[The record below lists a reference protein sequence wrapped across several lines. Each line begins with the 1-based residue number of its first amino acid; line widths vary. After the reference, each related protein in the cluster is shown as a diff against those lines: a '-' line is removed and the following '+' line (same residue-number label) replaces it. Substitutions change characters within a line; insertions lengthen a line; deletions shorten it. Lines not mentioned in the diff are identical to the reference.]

1 MKPKSNSILVF
12 KFGGAS
18 VKSAKAINNVINIL
32 KLYSNRKIVVVVSAM
47 GKTTN
52 KLESLFEAALNEKH
66 DLFISQK
73 DALYDFHIEMIKT
86 LFSNQAYETIKYE
99 IDLIFD
105 DISAFYQKKSDHSKS
120 QRYDAFISFGEHLS
134 SLILQFKIDQDLKES
149 QWSDARKMIKTD
161 DQFQKAN
168 VDWQTSIELIKTHC
182 LEALDANRIIVT
194 QGFVSSNA
202 LGETTTL
209 GREGSDYSAGIFAH
223 ALDAESVT
231 IWKDVPGM
239 LNADPKFFEDTQ
251 KLDRISFR
259 EAIELS
265 YYGASVI
272 HPKTLKPLQN
282 KKIPLYVK
290 SFMHPTEEGTTIDVD
305 TSNDH
310 MIPSF
315 IFKKNQVLFSITPK
329 DFSFLIEAN
338 LGDIFLK
345 LSEAEAQI
353 NIMQNSALSFSFLV
367 DYNANKIESII
378 KQLSPSYEVK
388 YNTDLELVT
397 VRHYDK
403 KTNNF
408 VCKGKKILLQQRT
421 RKTARFVLG
430 R

>member
-1 MKPKSNSILVF
+1 MKPTNDSILVF

-18 VKSAKAINNVINIL
+18 VKSAEAIENVIDIL

-52 KLESLFEAALNEKH
+52 QLESIFDAALNQEK
-66 DLFISQK
+66 DLFISRK
-73 DALYDFHIEMIKT
+73 ETLYDFHIGIINT
-86 LFSNQAYETIKYE
+86 LFSDEAYTTIKHK
-99 IDLIFD
+99 INLVFD
-105 DISAFYQKKSDHSKS
+105 DIDAFYHKQGDKSQS
-120 QRYDAFISFGEHLS
+120 QRYDSFISFGEHLS
-134 SLILQFKIDQDLKES
+134 SMILQHKIKQDLNES
-149 QWSDARKMIKTD
+149 VWSDARKLIKTD
-161 DQFQKAN
+161 DHFQRAN
-168 VDWQTSIELIKTHC
+168 VDWPKSIALIKNHC
-182 LEALDANRIIVT
+182 QEELYAHKIIVT
-194 QGFVSSNA
+194 QGFISSNA

-209 GREGSDYSAGIFAH
+209 GREGSDYSAAIFAH

-251 KLDRISFR
+251 ILERISFR

-282 KKIPLYVK
+282 KQIPLYVK
-290 SFMHPTEEGTTIDVD
+290 SFMNPKNEGTTIDVD

-338 LGDIFLK
+338 LSDIFLK
-345 LSEAEAQI
+345 LSEAKAEI

-367 DYNANKIESII
+367 DHNPNKIKSII
-378 KQLSPSYEVK
+378 EQLSPSYEVK

-397 VRHYDK
+397 VRHYDQ
-403 KTNNF
+403 KTNDF

-421 RKTARFVLG
+421 RRTARFVLG
-430 R
+430 S

>member
-1 MKPKSNSILVF
+1 MKPINDSILVF

-18 VKSAKAINNVINIL
+18 VKSAEAVNNVINIL
-32 KLYSNRKIVVVVSAM
+32 KLYKNRKIVVVVSAM

-52 KLESLFEAALNEKH
+52 QLESLFEATLNEEY

-73 DALYDFHIEMIKT
+73 DALYDFHIDMINI
-86 LFSNQAYETIKYE
+86 LFSGQACETIKHK

-105 DISAFYQKKSDHSKS
+105 DITAFYQKQSDHSKS
-120 QRYDAFISFGEHLS
+120 QRYDTFISFGEHLS
-134 SLILQFKIDQDLKES
+134 SLILQFKIEQDLEES
-149 QWSDARKMIKTD
+149 QWSDARKLVKTD

-168 VDWQTSIELIKTHC
+168 VNWQKSIELIKNHC
-182 LEALDANRIIVT
+182 LGALEANRIIVT
-194 QGFVSSNA
+194 QGFISSNN

-239 LNADPKFFEDTQ
+239 LNADPKFFENTQ

-282 KKIPLYVK
+282 KQIPLYVK
-290 SFMHPTEEGTTIDVD
+290 SFMNPTAEGTTIDVD

-338 LGDIFLK
+338 LSDIFLK
-345 LSEAEAQI
+345 LSEAEVEI

-367 DYNANKIESII
+367 DYDKNQIRAIIE
-378 KQLSPSYEVK
+378 QLSPSYEVK
-388 YNTDLELVT
+388 YNTELELVT

-403 KTNNF
+403 KTNDF

-430 R
+430 K

>member
-18 VKSAKAINNVINIL
+18 VKSAKALNNVINIL

-86 LFSNQAYETIKYE
+86 LFSNQAYETIKHE

-345 LSEAEAQI
+345 LSEAEAEI

>member
-18 VKSAKAINNVINIL
+18 VKSAKALNNVINIL

-86 LFSNQAYETIKYE
+86 LFSNQAYETIKHE

-182 LEALDANRIIVT
+182 LEALNANRIIVT

-345 LSEAEAQI
+345 LSEAEAEI

>member
-1 MKPKSNSILVF
+1 MKPTNDSILVF

-18 VKSAKAINNVINIL
+18 VKSAEAIENVIDIL

-52 KLESLFEAALNEKH
+52 QLESIFDAALNQEK
-66 DLFISQK
+66 DLFISRK
-73 DALYDFHIEMIKT
+73 KTLYDFHIGIINT
-86 LFSNQAYETIKYE
+86 LFSDEAYTTIKHK
-99 IDLIFD
+99 INLVFD
-105 DISAFYQKKSDHSKS
+105 DIDAFYLKQGDKSQS
-120 QRYDAFISFGEHLS
+120 QRYDSFISFGEHLS
-134 SLILQFKIDQDLKES
+134 SMILQHKIKQDLNES
-149 QWSDARKMIKTD
+149 VWSDARKLIKTD
-161 DQFQKAN
+161 DHFQRAN
-168 VDWQTSIELIKTHC
+168 VDWLKSIALIKNHC
-182 LEALDANRIIVT
+182 QEEIDAHRIIVT
-194 QGFVSSNA
+194 QGFISSNA

-209 GREGSDYSAGIFAH
+209 GREGSDYSAAIFAH

-251 KLDRISFR
+251 KLERISFR

-282 KKIPLYVK
+282 KQIPLYVK
-290 SFMHPTEEGTTIDVD
+290 SFMNPTNEGTTIDVD

-338 LGDIFLK
+338 LSDIFLK
-345 LSEAEAQI
+345 LSEAKAEI

-367 DYNANKIESII
+367 DHNPNKIKSII
-378 KQLSPSYEVK
+378 EQLSPSYEVK
-388 YNTDLELVT
+388 YNTNLELVT
-397 VRHYDK
+397 VRHYDQ
-403 KTNNF
+403 KTNDF

-421 RKTARFVLG
+421 RRTARFVLG
-430 R
+430 S

>member
-1 MKPKSNSILVF
+1 MKPTNDSILVF

-18 VKSAKAINNVINIL
+18 VKSAEAIENVIDIL

-52 KLESLFEAALNEKH
+52 QLESIFDATLNQEK
-66 DLFISQK
+66 DLFISRK
-73 DALYDFHIEMIKT
+73 ETLYDFHIGIINT
-86 LFSNQAYETIKYE
+86 LFSDDAFTTIKSK
-99 IDLIFD
+99 ITLVFD
-105 DISAFYQKKSDHSKS
+105 DIDAFYLKQGDKSQS
-120 QRYDAFISFGEHLS
+120 QRYDSFISFGEHLS
-134 SLILQFKIDQDLKES
+134 SMILQHKIKQDLNES
-149 QWSDARKMIKTD
+149 VWSDARKLIKTD
-161 DQFQKAN
+161 DHFQRAN
-168 VDWQTSIELIKTHC
+168 VDWPRSIALIKNHC
-182 LEALDANRIIVT
+182 QEEIDAHRIIVT
-194 QGFVSSNA
+194 QGFISSNA

-251 KLDRISFR
+251 ILERISFR

-282 KKIPLYVK
+282 KQIPLYVK
-290 SFMHPTEEGTTIDVD
+290 SFMNPTNEGTTIDVD

-338 LGDIFLK
+338 LSDIFLK
-345 LSEAEAQI
+345 LSEAKAEI

-367 DYNANKIESII
+367 DHNPDKIKSII
-378 KQLSPSYEVK
+378 EQLSPSYEVK
-388 YNTDLELVT
+388 YNTNLELVT
-397 VRHYDK
+397 VRHYDQ
-403 KTNNF
+403 KTNDF

-421 RKTARFVLG
+421 RRTARFVLG
-430 R
+430 S

>member
-18 VKSAKAINNVINIL
+18 VKSAKALNNVINIL

-52 KLESLFEAALNEKH
+52 KLESLFEAALNEKY

-86 LFSNQAYETIKYE
+86 LFSNQAYETIKHE

-345 LSEAEAQI
+345 LSEAEAEI

>member
-18 VKSAKAINNVINIL
+18 VKSAKALNNVINIL

-66 DLFISQK
+66 DLVISQK

-86 LFSNQAYETIKYE
+86 LFSNQAYETIKHE

-345 LSEAEAQI
+345 LSEAEAEI

>member
-1 MKPKSNSILVF
+1 MLVF

-18 VKSAKAINNVINIL
+18 VKSAKALNNVINIL

-86 LFSNQAYETIKYE
+86 LFSNQAYETIKHE

-345 LSEAEAQI
+345 LSEAEAEI

>member
-86 LFSNQAYETIKYE
+86 LFSNQAYETIKHE

>member
-1 MKPKSNSILVF
+1 MKPINDSILVF

-18 VKSAKAINNVINIL
+18 VKSAEAINNVLNIL
-32 KLYSNRKIVVVVSAM
+32 KLYKNRKIVVVVSAM

-52 KLESLFEAALNEKH
+52 QLESLFEATLNEEY

-73 DALYDFHIEMIKT
+73 DALYDFHIDMINI
-86 LFSNQAYETIKYE
+86 LFSGQACETIKHK

-105 DISAFYQKKSDHSKS
+105 DITAFYQKQSDHSKS
-120 QRYDAFISFGEHLS
+120 QRYDTFISFGEHLS
-134 SLILQFKIDQDLKES
+134 SLILQFKIEQDLEES
-149 QWSDARKMIKTD
+149 QWSDARKLVKTD

-168 VDWQTSIELIKTHC
+168 VNWQKSIELIKNHC
-182 LEALDANRIIVT
+182 LGALEANRIIVT
-194 QGFVSSNA
+194 QGFISSNN

-239 LNADPKFFEDTQ
+239 LNADPKFFENTQ

-282 KKIPLYVK
+282 KQIPLYVK
-290 SFMHPTEEGTTIDVD
+290 SFMNPTAEGTTIDVD

-338 LGDIFLK
+338 LSDIFLK
-345 LSEAEAQI
+345 LSEAEVEI

-367 DYNANKIESII
+367 DYDKNQIRAIIE
-378 KQLSPSYEVK
+378 QLSPSYEVK
-388 YNTDLELVT
+388 YNTELELVT

-403 KTNNF
+403 KTNDF

-430 R
+430 K

>member
-1 MKPKSNSILVF
+1 MKPTNESILVF

-18 VKSAKAINNVINIL
+18 VKSAAAIDNVIDIL
-32 KLYSNRKIVVVVSAM
+32 KLYANRKIVVVVSAM

-52 KLESLFEAALNEKH
+52 QLESLFDAALNQEK
-66 DLFISQK
+66 DLFISRK
-73 DALYDFHIEMIKT
+73 EALHAFHIEIVKA
-86 LFSNQAYETIKYE
+86 LFSDDVYETIKNKINLVFDE
-99 IDLIFD
+99 IID
-105 DISAFYQKKSDHSKS
+105 FYNEKSDKS
-120 QRYDAFISFGEHLS
+120 RGQRYDSFVSFGEHLS
-134 SLILQFKIDQDLKES
+134 SMILQFKIRQDLNKS
-149 QWSDARKMIKTD
+149 LWSDARKLIKTD
-161 DQFQKAN
+161 DQFQRAN
-168 VDWQTSIELIKTHC
+168 VDWPKSIALIKNHC
-182 LEALDANRIIVT
+182 QEELDLNRIIVT
-194 QGFVSSNA
+194 QGFISSNA
-202 LGETTTL
+202 LEETTTL

-239 LNADPKFFEDTQ
+239 LNADPKFFENTQ

-282 KKIPLYVK
+282 KQIPLYVK
-290 SFMHPTEEGTTIDVD
+290 SFMNPKDEGTTIDVD

-338 LGDIFLK
+338 LSDIFLK
-345 LSEAEAQI
+345 LSKAKAEI

-367 DYNANKIESII
+367 DHNASKINSII
-378 KQLSPSYEVK
+378 EQLSPSYEVK

-397 VRHYDK
+397 VRHYDQ
-403 KTNNF
+403 KTNDF
-408 VCKGKKILLQQRT
+408 VCKGKKILLHQRT
-421 RKTARFVLG
+421 RRTARFVLG
-430 R
+430 S